1 MVFWV
6 LKKDLLLWRFSL
18 SIMFKSLVMALPVGL
33 YMIRELWPIKRRS
46 FDVIN
51 TEVLQCTPIV
61 RYLGAIGEE

>member
-1 MVFWV
+1 MIQIGEEFF
-6 LKKDLLLWRFSL
+6 LTF
-18 SIMFKSLVMALPVGL
+18 
-33 YMIRELWPIKRRS
+33 YTMIRELWPIKRLS